1 MNKINEATGPIKL
14 KLVKPIMNR
23 MILVINIRKLVLNI
37 DLVYLYKWWCRWSCP
52 ASNKSFLFF
61 ILIKLIDRNSYTK
74 IETENASKIGWA
86 NFFTARNI
94 KTKDMINPSNK
105 LPLSPKNIFGS
116 FNIEKL
122 KHKKINNGIKVIIK
136 NSLTFSSGIKKIKM
150 LNTEIVKEVSKPSK
164 PSK

>member
-1 MNKINEATGPIKL
+1 MQAKL
-14 KLVKPIMNR
+14 
-23 MILVINIRKLVLNI
+23 
-37 DLVYLYKWWCRWSCP
+37 DE
-52 ASNKSFLFF
+52 
-61 ILIKLIDRNSYTK
+61 LI
-74 IETENASKIGWA
+74 
-86 NFFTARNI
+86 FFTARNI